1 MRSYLMPLALL
12 VSSVLATVA
21 QAETQLLV
29 TTSSNQ
35 DAQVELLYPTSIR
48 LDKVVLD
55 GLQQLQIH
63 NKNNHKEITPIYWL
77 GAALLDIQNTAAL
90 EAKRKETLSQ
100 LAQMGQAADDSI
112 YTAKLAKLAKLAQFL
127 RQIKLGQRVMQ
138 PLHPDLIRIND
149 SYNPLIDGRFELIL
163 PQRPTTVLVMGAVAK
178 AGSFEWQVNKNS
190 KDYLAK
196 AIPLEN
202 ADNSFVWI
210 VQPDGKALK
219 QPIAYWNAQA
229 QDIAPGAVLYVEF
242 SDLVED
248 YSTLNANII
257 ELLRN
262 RAL

>member
-48 LDKVVLD
+48 LDKVVLN

-112 YTAKLAKLAKLAQFL
+112 YTAKDFKYFTH
-127 RQIKLGQRVMQ
+127 MFME
-138 PLHPDLIRIND
+138 DL
-149 SYNPLIDGRFELIL
+149 
-163 PQRPTTVLVMGAVAK
+163 
-178 AGSFEWQVNKNS
+178 KNE
-190 KDYLAK
+190 D
-196 AIPLEN
+196 EN
-202 ADNSFVWI
+202 
-210 VQPDGKALK
+210 
-219 QPIAYWNAQA
+219 
-229 QDIAPGAVLYVEF
+229 
-242 SDLVED
+242 
-248 YSTLNANII
+248 
-257 ELLRN
+257 
-262 RAL
+262 

>member
-12 VSSVLATVA
+12 LSSVLATVA
-21 QAETQLLV
+21 HAETQLLV

-112 YTAKLAKLAKLAQFL
+112 YTAKLAKLAQFL

-149 SYNPLIDGRFELIL
+149 SYNPLIDGLFELIL

-178 AGSFEWQVNKNS
+178 AGSFEWQVNKSS